1 MDNQGEKG
9 PKAYRF
15 TLTAVSFGKNE
26 DDALENLMDAL
37 GEPAI
42 EALEESIAFEV
53 LDYVYIVRD
62 DLTPEA

>member
-1 MDNQGEKG
+1 MDNQGQKG

-26 DDALENLMDAL
+26 DEALENLMDVL
-37 GEPAI
+37 GRPAI
-42 EALEESIAFEV
+42 EAIEEDITYES
-53 LDYVYIVRD
+53 LDYVYVVRE